1 MPIIWPMQEGRSLF
15 TNQRS
20 NRRGIGPKISN
31 LPMPTQPPI
40 RLTGVTRNS
49 SGSALGNVSIEV
61 FVANT
66 GQLVERLTS
75 DGSGN
80 FTTSP
85 VGLGTLYQIDAYL
98 TGSPDVAGTTKN
110 DLQGA

>member
-1 MPIIWPMQEGRSLF
+1 MIIWPLQRGRALF

-20 NRRGIGPKISN
+20 NRRGIGPKMAN

-40 RLTGVTRNS
+40 RLSGVTRNS
-49 SGSALGNVSIEV
+49 SGSALGNVSLNV
-61 FVANT
+61 FRSDT
-66 GQLVERLTS
+66 EQLVETLTS

-85 VGLGTLYQIDAYL
+85 VGLGIKYQIDAYL
-98 TGSPDVAGTTKN
+98 AGSPDVAGTTKN